1 RSNKLPYSS
10 INDRNPLKDKRVR
23 QAISLAID
31 TQAINQHIMGGLA
44 KPTGTLI
51 APQVNGYD
59 AAFSAPYP
67 FDLERAAKLLLDAGY
82 PDRFSLRLACPQGRY
97 VNDQAICQAVV
108 EMMTRIGIQVD
119 LADHEPAAG
128 RNKELPFSTQAV
140 GLILQS
146 WTPPS
151 MDAGS
156 VLHALVACGDNR
168 SGAGRLNR

>member
-10 INDRNPLKDKRVR
+10 INDKNPLKDKRVR

-31 TQAINQHIMGGLA
+31 TQAINQHIMNGLA

-59 AAFSAPYP
+59 ASFSAPYP

-82 PDRFSLRLACPQGRY
+82 PDSFSLRLACPQGRY
-97 VNDQAICQAVV
+97 VNDQAICLAVV
-108 EMMTRIGIQVD
+108 KMMARLGIQVD
-119 LADHEPAAG
+119 LAEHEPAAG
-128 RNKELPFSTQAV
+128 RNKEHSFSTQAV
-140 GLILQS
+140 GLSLHS
-146 WTPPS
+146 WVPPS

-156 VLHALVACGDNR
+156 VLHTLVACRDSH
-168 SGAGRLNR
+168 SGA